1 MGAEKPDPGTLSRKP
16 MAQELLEASAPG
28 YVTPADNYRGSLPGA
43 GAELRTDAYGVVRAK
58 AGLLVS
64 SYVLRHDAAQRE
76 PAGDNA
82 GGMALLKQAVLLG
95 DTFSQAAKTHE
106 TVAYASHIG
115 ASAPNASELDEQAA
129 PLKAMLASVSGM
141 HDQLPQTKDTIIAIA
156 ARAGLGVVAGQDMQL
171 ANGETV
177 TMMSGQD
184 TQFASGGKLRLH
196 TGQAIGVLGGAVKAG
211 EGDAGVQLIAAQGTI
226 DVQAQADVLNVQAR
240 EEVNVISANAHVD
253 WAAAKSIR
261 LSTAGGANITIEG
274 GNITIQCPGKITVFA
289 GRKSFIGPTRLAY
302 PLPALPASVCKACLL
317 AALRSGSP
325 FVAPT
330 AA

>member
-1 MGAEKPDPGTLSRKP
+1 LIHG
-16 MAQELLEASAPG
+16 
-28 YVTPADNYRGSLPGA
+28 ADNYRGSLRGA

-64 SYVLRHDAAQRE
+64 SYVLRHDAAQRD

-82 GGMALLKQAVLLG
+82 GGMALLKQAVMLG
-95 DTFSQAAKTHE
+95 DTFNNAAKTHQ

-141 HDQLPQTKDTIIAIA
+141 HDQLPQTKDAIIAIA
-156 ARAGLGVVAGQDMQL
+156 ARAGLGVVAGQDLQL

-196 TGQAIGVLGGAVKAG
+196 AGQAIGVLGGV
-211 EGDAGVQLIAAQGTI
+211 
-226 DVQAQADVLNVQAR
+226 
-240 EEVNVISANAHVD
+240 
-253 WAAAKSIR
+253 
-261 LSTAGGANITIEG
+261 
-274 GNITIQCPGKITVFA
+274 
-289 GRKSFIGPTRLAY
+289 
-302 PLPALPASVCKACLL
+302 
-317 AALRSGSP
+317 
-325 FVAPT
+325 
-330 AA
+330 